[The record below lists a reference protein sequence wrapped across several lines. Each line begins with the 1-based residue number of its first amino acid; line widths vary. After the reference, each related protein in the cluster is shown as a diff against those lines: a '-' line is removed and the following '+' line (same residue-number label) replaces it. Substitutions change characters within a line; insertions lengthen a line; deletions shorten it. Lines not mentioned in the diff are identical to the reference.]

1 MTQAIQ
7 VSCKLD
13 EVSSDTRVF
22 STMTDMRICRKAIEV
37 ITVTIETKKKDVR
50 RMPNEKAIVKMN

>member
-1 MTQAIQ
+1 MTQAIH

-13 EVSSDTRVF
+13 EVSSVCVF
-22 STMTDMRICRKAIEV
+22 FTMTDMRICRKAIDV
-37 ITVTIETKKKDVR
+37 NTVTSETKKKDVR